1 MYAPL
6 FLRFVAMV
14 QPFRPFLLNESLA
27 RRLSFASNKL
37 SYAYLTPAPDWT
49 PSMTRPVTALKLLTG
64 LTAAAAAYTLL
75 PKAARRGAE
84 DRVVLITGGSRG
96 LGLGLAERFGRA
108 GCRLILTAR
117 DVDELIHARYT
128 LLERH
133 AARSPESV
141 LLIPADLTDPEQA
154 ENLIDHAIA
163 HFGRIDVLINN
174 AGIID
179 VGPVE
184 DQPLS
189 AYRRAMATNF
199 FAALH
204 TTQAALSHMLRIAS
218 ERPASI
224 VNIASIGG
232 KVPVPHLLPYVAS
245 KFALVG
251 FSQGLHAE
259 LRHKGIRVTTVCPGL
274 MRTGSHVHA
283 HFVGDEKK
291 ESRWFDLAATTPIIA
306 ASVRHAANR
315 IFDAVAAGRAEIT
328 ITPQAWLAA
337 RCAGIAP
344 STTQFL
350 ASLANEYLLPESP
363 VTDQLPLR
371 FNLRSL
377 EHHHLY
383 RIRQDR
389 EVQPNQTRIPFD
401 VETPD
406 SIRDQTMERGLRM
419 TSGPRPTEPLM

>member
-1 MYAPL
+1 MK
-6 FLRFVAMV
+6 
-14 QPFRPFLLNESLA
+14 RPSTT
-27 RRLSFASNKL
+27 
-37 SYAYLTPAPDWT
+37 LTILGGL
-49 PSMTRPVTALKLLTG
+49 TAA
-64 LTAAAAAYTLL
+64 TAAAAAAYALA
-75 PKAARRGAE
+75 PRSRRVYE

-96 LGLGLAERFGRA
+96 LGLALAERFGRA

-117 DVDELIHARYT
+117 NVDQLIDARYT
-128 LLERH
+128 LLQRH
-133 AARSPESV
+133 AVRSPESV
-141 LLIPADLTDPEQA
+141 LLIPADLSDPEQA

-174 AGIID
+174 AGIIE

-199 FAALH
+199 FGALH
-204 TTQAALSHMLRIAS
+204 TTQAALPHMLRIAYD
-218 ERPASI
+218 RPASI

-232 KVPVPHLLPYVAS
+232 KVAVPHLLPYVAS

-283 HFVGDEKK
+283 SFVGDQQK
-291 ESRWFDLAATTPIIA
+291 ESRWFTLAATTPVIA

-315 IFDAVAAGRAEIT
+315 IYSAVAAGRAEIT

-337 RCAGIAP
+337 RVAGVAP
-344 STTQFL
+344 ATTQFL
-350 ASLANEYLLPESP
+350 ASLANEFLLPESP
-363 VTDQLPLR
+363 VSNQLPLR
-371 FNLRSL
+371 FNLRTLDSHRL
-377 EHHHLY
+377 H
-383 RIRQDR
+383 RIRED
-389 EVQPNQTRIPFD
+389 QPDQTPIPFE
-401 VETPD
+401 ETPAKSDVANDED
-406 SIRDQTMERGLRM
+406 SSDKKASFTHWPSPSDQ
-419 TSGPRPTEPLM
+419 PLM